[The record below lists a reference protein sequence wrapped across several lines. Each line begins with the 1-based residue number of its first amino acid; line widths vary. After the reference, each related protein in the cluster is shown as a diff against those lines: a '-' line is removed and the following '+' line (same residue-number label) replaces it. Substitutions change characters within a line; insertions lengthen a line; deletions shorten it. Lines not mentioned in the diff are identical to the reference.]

1 MNSSPT
7 ISSLAAALAKAQPL
21 IEGASK
27 DKTNPHFKSKYADLA
42 SVAEAIAGPIAANG
56 LSYVQ
61 TSHDRDHAAAIETL
75 ILHTSGE
82 WLGCGV
88 VAVPVSK
95 GDAQGF
101 GSALTYARRYSL
113 SAAFGVVPED
123 DDGNAAARAKPQPV
137 HAAQR
142 PGDGNSKVTGIA
154 TSEDAYN
161 AMAMEERKFLDETA
175 AEATALL
182 QEKRNADAYNLVDK
196 LDNEEKLALWFL
208 MGSKERAA
216 LKEEGKTRKQKEA
229 A

>member
-61 TSHDRDHAAAIETL
+61 TSHDREHAAAIETL

-123 DDGNAAARAKPQPV
+123 DDGNAAARAKP
-137 HAAQR
+137 HAAERQ
-142 PGDGNSKVTGIA
+142 GDGNSKVTGIA
-154 TSEDAYN
+154 TSEDAYKAL
-161 AMAMEERKFLDETA
+161 AMDERKFLDDTA

-182 QEKRNADAYNLVDK
+182 EEKRDKEAYDLIAK
-196 LDNEEKLALWFL
+196 LDQEETLAIWWLL
-208 MGSKERAA
+208 GSAQRAA
-216 LKEEGKTRKQKEA
+216 LKKEGALRKQPKEA